1 MPDALTHY
9 ASSYLVPRA
18 ALKPKQAALAA
29 LAGLLP
35 DLDALLRIHRW
46 ATHSLVLALAA
57 AAPILLALR
66 LAKNRHLHAAALVA
80 ALYALHITLDALT
93 SPTPALWPLAPS
105 LQVKIEVNGRMSTR
119 GPALAASAAVAT
131 SPTDFTRKP
140 YVEGPLMSETGLA
153 LAATTLAVTAAE
165 RAWDSEKAV
174 RGRADGR

>member
-9 ASSYLVPRA
+9 ASSYLVSRA
-18 ALKPKQAALAA
+18 ALKPKRAALAA

-57 AAPILLALR
+57 AAPVLLALR
-66 LAKNRHLHAAALVA
+66 LAKSRHLRAAALVA
-80 ALYALHITLDALT
+80 ALYALHIALDALT

-105 LQVKIEVNGRMSTR
+105 LQVKIEVNGRISTR
-119 GPALAASAAVAT
+119 GPAPAASAAVAT
-131 SPTDFTRKP
+131 SPTDFTTKP
-140 YVEGPLMSETGLA
+140 YVEGPLAEAGLA
-153 LAATTLAVTAAE
+153 LAATTLALTAAE
-165 RAWDSEKAV
+165 RAWGSEKAV